1 MAEKYFRYYLDEN
14 GEDTQALNG
23 AWGQTMVY
31 YPITRIHTLTYV
43 DRNGIAMM
51 TTDGYAILEYE
62 EDDFG
67 NWIREWYYDEIHAQV
82 NNADGYAY
90 VERGYDSDGRLIS
103 ERYRDRYNK
112 LANNADGIASWNGYY
127 DSEGNLVITNQYDK
141 DLVNVPVQ

>member
-1 MAEKYFRYYLDEN
+1 M
-14 GEDTQALNG
+14 QALNE

-51 TTDGYAILEYE
+51 TKDGYAILEYE

-82 NNADGYAY
+82 NNTDGYAY